1 MSKSEWKF
9 VARIP
14 EEFREKM
21 YALAEK
27 EDRSIN
33 YLVLKAIKEL
43 LSRNDEAPATCDS

>member
-1 MSKSEWKF
+1 MSRNEWKF

-21 YALAEK
+21 YELAEK

-43 LSRNDEAPATCDS
+43 LTRNDEAPTTRDS